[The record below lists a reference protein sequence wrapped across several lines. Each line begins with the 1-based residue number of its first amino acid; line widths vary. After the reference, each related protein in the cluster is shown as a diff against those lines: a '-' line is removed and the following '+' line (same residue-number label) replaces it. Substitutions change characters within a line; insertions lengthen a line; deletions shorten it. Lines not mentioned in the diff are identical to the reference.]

1 MTDPFA
7 LPAPSLRFELPNGMS
22 IAADAYGD
30 PSHQPVL
37 FLHGGGQTR
46 HAWGNSAELL
56 AQHGFYTICMDHRG
70 HGESSWARL
79 GEYRVYHFAEDLQH
93 VIAQL
98 DQKPILVGAS
108 LGGIASLLAET
119 EQEESV
125 AKAVILVD
133 VTPRLE
139 TDGVAR
145 IIGFMKEGT
154 SGFDSLE
161 EVADSIAA
169 YLPHRKR
176 PKDLS
181 GLAKNLRRGEDGR
194 YYWHWDPNM
203 LKTWEPGR
211 YTEENDRK
219 LKERLQEVR
228 NLDVPTLLIR
238 GRQSDLV
245 STETA
250 AEFLGMVPHA
260 EYVDLADAH
269 HMVAGDRNDAFTDSV
284 KEFLLRH
291 FASGNTANARGGL
304 KPSVPGL

>member
-1 MTDPFA
+1 MTNAFA
-7 LPAPSLRFELPNGMS
+7 LPASSLRFDLPNGMS

-30 PSHQPVL
+30 PGDQPVL

-56 AQHGFYTICMDHRG
+56 AQHGFYTISMDHRG
-70 HGESSWARL
+70 HGESSWAGV

-98 DQKPILVGAS
+98 DQNPILVGAS
-108 LGGIASLLAET
+108 LGGIASLLVET
-119 EQEESV
+119 EQEASV

-139 TDGVAR
+139 TDGVDR
-145 IIGFMKEGT
+145 ILGFMQEGT

-161 EVADSIAA
+161 EVAESIAA

-181 GLAKNLRRGEDGR
+181 GLAKNLRQMEDGR

-228 NLDVPTLLIR
+228 KIEVPVLLIR
-238 GRQSDLV
+238 GRLSDLV
-245 STETA
+245 SKETA
-250 AEFLGMVPHA
+250 AEFLEMVPHA
-260 EYVDLADAH
+260 EYVDLVDAH

-291 FASGNTANARGGL
+291 FAPANTGGGERAQRSSQ
-304 KPSVPGL
+304 P

>member
-1 MTDPFA
+1 MTYTFA

-56 AQHGFYTICMDHRG
+56 AEHGFYTICLDHRG

-125 AKAVILVD
+125 ARAVILVD

-181 GLAKNLRRGEDGR
+181 GLAKNLRRAKDGR
-194 YYWHWDPNM
+194 YFWHWDPNM
-203 LKTWEPGR
+203 LKTWEPSR
-211 YTEENDRK
+211 YTAEHDRK

-228 NLDVPTLLIR
+228 NIRIPTLLIR

-245 STETA
+245 SKETA
-250 AEFLGMVPHA
+250 AEFLEMVPHA
-260 EYVDLADAH
+260 EYVDLANAH
-269 HMVAGDRNDAFTDSV
+269 HMVAGDRNDAFTESV
-284 KEFLLRH
+284 KEFLLRQ
-291 FASGNTANARGGL
+291 FA
-304 KPSVPGL
+304 PSSCTLEAD

>member
-1 MTDPFA
+1 MTSAPA
-7 LPAPSLRFELPNGMS
+7 LPASSLRFDLPNGMS

-30 PSHQPVL
+30 PGHQPVL

-56 AQHGFYTICMDHRG
+56 AQHGFYTVCMDHRG
-70 HGESSWARL
+70 HGESSWAGL
-79 GEYRVYHFAEDLQH
+79 GEYRVYNFAEDLQH

-119 EQEESV
+119 EQDASV

-139 TDGVAR
+139 TDGVDR
-145 IIGFMKEGT
+145 ILGFMREGT

-181 GLAKNLRRGEDGR
+181 GLAKNLRRMEDGR

-228 NLDVPTLLIR
+228 KIEVPVLLIR
-238 GRQSDLV
+238 GRLSDLV
-245 STETA
+245 SKETA
-250 AEFLGMVPHA
+250 AEFLQMVPHA
-260 EYVDLADAH
+260 EYVDLVDAH
-269 HMVAGDRNDAFTDSV
+269 HMVAGDRNDAFTESV

-291 FASGNTANARGGL
+291 FAPANGPSEPRARGT
-304 KPSVPGL
+304 SRS

>member
-1 MTDPFA
+1 MTNA
-7 LPAPSLRFELPNGMS
+7 RVLPAASLRFELPNGMS

-30 PSHQPVL
+30 PDQQPVL

-56 AQHGFYTICMDHRG
+56 ARHGFYTICMDHRG
-70 HGESSWARL
+70 HGESSWAGL
-79 GEYRVYHFAEDLQH
+79 GEYRVYHFAEDLRH

-98 DQKPILVGAS
+98 DQTPILVGAS

-119 EQEESV
+119 EQEASV

-139 TDGVAR
+139 TDGVDR
-145 IIGFMKEGT
+145 ILGFMQEGT

-181 GLAKNLRRGEDGR
+181 GLAKNLRQMEDGR

-203 LKTWEPGR
+203 LKTWEPGQ
-211 YTEENDRK
+211 YTEEHDRK
-219 LKERLQEVR
+219 LKERLEEVR
-228 NLDVPTLLIR
+228 SIDIPVLLIR

-245 STETA
+245 SKETA
-250 AEFLGMVPHA
+250 AEFLEMVPHA

-291 FASGNTANARGGL
+291 FAPASTAGETQAEGR
-304 KPSVPGL
+304 SRS

>member
-22 IAADAYGD
+22 IAADAYGV
-30 PSHQPVL
+30 PGRQPVL

-56 AQHGFYTICMDHRG
+56 AEHGFYTICIDHRG
-70 HGESSWARL
+70 HGESSWASL
-79 GEYRVYHFAEDLQH
+79 GEYRVYHFAEDLRH
-93 VIAQL
+93 VVAQL
-98 DQKPILVGAS
+98 DQKPVLVGAS

-119 EQEESV
+119 EQEESI
-125 AKAVILVD
+125 ARAVILVD

-145 IIGFMKEGT
+145 IIDFMKEGT

-181 GLAKNLRRGEDGR
+181 GLAKNLRQMEDGR

-228 NLDVPTLLIR
+228 SIRIPTLLIR

-245 STETA
+245 SKETA
-250 AEFLGMVPHA
+250 AEFLEMVPHA

-269 HMVAGDRNDAFTDSV
+269 HMVAGDRNDAFTASV

-291 FASGNTANARGGL
+291 FAS
-304 KPSVPGL
+304 SS

>member
-1 MTDPFA
+1 MMTDAFA
-7 LPAPSLRFELPNGMS
+7 LPPPSLRFELPNGMS

-30 PSHQPVL
+30 PAQQPVL

-70 HGESSWARL
+70 HGESSWAGL
-79 GEYRVYHFAEDLQH
+79 GEYRVYHFAEDLQQ

-139 TDGVAR
+139 TDGVDR

-161 EVADSIAA
+161 EVANSIAA

-181 GLAKNLRRGEDGR
+181 GLAKNLRQMEDGR

-203 LKTWEPGR
+203 LKTWEPSR

-219 LKERLQEVR
+219 LKERLQQVR
-228 NLDVPTLLIR
+228 SIEIPTLLIR
-238 GRQSDLV
+238 GRLSDLV
-245 STETA
+245 SKETA
-250 AEFLGMVPHA
+250 AEFLEMVPHA
-260 EYVDLADAH
+260 EYVDLVDAH

-291 FASGNTANARGGL
+291 FGSANNESKKEAQRTCQ
-304 KPSVPGL
+304 S

>member
-1 MTDPFA
+1 MTDTFA
-7 LPAPSLRFELPNGMS
+7 TAASSLRFDLPNGMS

-56 AQHGFYTICMDHRG
+56 AQHGFSTICMDHRG
-70 HGESSWARL
+70 HGESSWASL
-79 GEYRVYHFAEDLQH
+79 GEYRVFHFVEDLQH

-98 DQKPILVGAS
+98 SQKPILVGAS

-119 EQEESV
+119 EQSESV
-125 AKAVILVD
+125 ARGLILVD

-139 TDGVAR
+139 TDGVDR
-145 IIGFMKEGT
+145 IIGFMKGGT
-154 SGFDSLE
+154 SGFESLE

-181 GLAKNLRRGEDGR
+181 GLAKNLRLAEDGR
-194 YYWHWDPNM
+194 YYWHWDPDM
-203 LKTWEPGR
+203 LKTWEPNQN
-211 YTEENDRK
+211 TEEDDRE
-219 LKERLQEVR
+219 LKERLQDVR
-228 NLDVPTLLIR
+228 SIDIPTMLIR
-238 GRQSDLV
+238 GRLSDLV

-250 AEFLGMVPHA
+250 AEFLEMVPHA
-260 EYVDLADAH
+260 EYIDLADAH
-269 HMVAGDRNDAFTDSV
+269 HMVAGDRNDVFTESV
-284 KEFLLRH
+284 KEFLLRR
-291 FASGNTANARGGL
+291 FAPEEEPTVSTAT
-304 KPSVPGL
+304 

>member
-1 MTDPFA
+1 MTSSFA
-7 LPAPSLRFELPNGMS
+7 PPAPSFRFELPNGMS
-22 IAADAYGD
+22 IAADVYGD

-56 AQHGFYTICMDHRG
+56 ARHGFYTICMDHRG
-70 HGESSWARL
+70 HGESSWASF
-79 GEYRVYHFAEDLQH
+79 GEYRVFHFVEDLQH

-98 DQKPILVGAS
+98 GDKPILVGAS

-119 EQEESV
+119 EQQESV
-125 AKAVILVD
+125 AKGLILVD

-139 TDGVAR
+139 TDGVDR
-145 IIGFMKEGT
+145 IIGFMKGGT

-161 EVADSIAA
+161 AVAASIAK

-181 GLAKNLRRGEDGR
+181 GLVKNLRRDEDGR
-194 YYWHWDPNM
+194 YYWHWDPDM

-211 YTEENDRK
+211 YTDEDDRV
-219 LKERLQEVR
+219 LKERLQDVR
-228 NLDVPTLLIR
+228 NIDIPTMLIR
-238 GRQSDLV
+238 GRLSDLV
-245 STETA
+245 SAETA
-250 AEFLGMVPHA
+250 AEFLEMVPHA

-284 KEFLLRH
+284 KEFLLRR
-291 FASGNTANARGGL
+291 FAPEDSGNEDRVQRT
-304 KPSVPGL
+304 PQ

>member
-1 MTDPFA
+1 MTS
-7 LPAPSLRFELPNGMS
+7 LPAVPSASLRFDLPNGIR

-30 PSHQPVL
+30 SADQAVL

-46 HAWGNSAELL
+46 HAWGNSAEQL

-70 HGESSWARL
+70 HGESSWATL
-79 GEYRVYHFAEDLQH
+79 GEYRVFDFAGDLQH

-98 DQKPILVGAS
+98 DEKPILVGAS

-125 AKAVILVD
+125 AKGLILVD

-139 TDGVAR
+139 TDGVDR
-145 IIGFMKEGT
+145 IIGFMRGGT
-154 SGFDSLE
+154 AGFGSLE
-161 EVADSIAA
+161 EVADSIAK

-181 GLAKNLRRGEDGR
+181 GLSKNLRRGEDGR
-194 YYWHWDPNM
+194 FYWHWDPNM
-203 LKTWEPGR
+203 LKTWEPNQ
-211 YTEENDRK
+211 YTDEDDRQ
-219 LKERLQEVR
+219 LKERLQDVR
-228 NLDVPTLLIR
+228 SIDIPTLLIR
-238 GRQSDLV
+238 GRLSDLV

-250 AEFLGMVPHA
+250 AEFLEMVPHA

-284 KEFLLRH
+284 SEFLLRR
-291 FASGNTANARGGL
+291 FARDE
-304 KPSVPGL
+304 

>member
-1 MTDPFA
+1 MTNAFA
-7 LPAPSLRFELPNGMS
+7 LPASSLRFDLPNGMS

-30 PSHQPVL
+30 PGDQPVL

-56 AQHGFYTICMDHRG
+56 AQHGFYTISMDHRG
-70 HGESSWARL
+70 HGESSWAGV

-98 DQKPILVGAS
+98 DQNPILVGAS
-108 LGGIASLLAET
+108 LGGIASLLVET
-119 EQEESV
+119 EQEASV

-139 TDGVAR
+139 TDGVDR
-145 IIGFMKEGT
+145 ILGFMQEGT

-161 EVADSIAA
+161 EVAESIAA

-181 GLAKNLRRGEDGR
+181 GLAKNLRQMEDGR

-228 NLDVPTLLIR
+228 KIEVPVLLIR
-238 GRQSDLV
+238 GRLSDLV
-245 STETA
+245 SKETA
-250 AEFLGMVPHA
+250 AEFLEMVPHA
-260 EYVDLADAH
+260 EYVDLEDAH

-291 FASGNTANARGGL
+291 FAPANTGGGGRAQRSSQ
-304 KPSVPGL
+304 P

>member
-1 MTDPFA
+1 MTNAFA
-7 LPAPSLRFELPNGMS
+7 LPASSLRFDLPNGMS

-30 PSHQPVL
+30 PGDQPVL

-56 AQHGFYTICMDHRG
+56 AQHGFYTISMDHRG
-70 HGESSWARL
+70 HGESSWAGV

-98 DQKPILVGAS
+98 DQNPILVGAS
-108 LGGIASLLAET
+108 LGGIASLLVET
-119 EQEESV
+119 EQEASV

-139 TDGVAR
+139 TDGVDR
-145 IIGFMKEGT
+145 ILGFMQEGT

-161 EVADSIAA
+161 EVAESIAA

-181 GLAKNLRRGEDGR
+181 GLAKNLRQMEDGR

-228 NLDVPTLLIR
+228 KIEVPVLLIR
-238 GRQSDLV
+238 GRLSDLV
-245 STETA
+245 SKETA
-250 AEFLGMVPHA
+250 AEFLEMVPHA
-260 EYVDLADAH
+260 EYVDLVDAH

-291 FASGNTANARGGL
+291 FAPANTGGRGRAQRSSQ
-304 KPSVPGL
+304 P

>member
-1 MTDPFA
+1 MTSSFA
-7 LPAPSLRFELPNGMS
+7 PPAPSHRFELPNGMS
-22 IAADAYGD
+22 IAADVHGD

-46 HAWGNSAELL
+46 HAWGNTAEAL
-56 AQHGFYTICMDHRG
+56 AEHGFYTICMDHRG
-70 HGESSWARL
+70 HGESSWADE
-79 GEYRVYHFAEDLQH
+79 GEYKVFHFVEDLQH

-98 DQKPILVGAS
+98 AEKPILVGAS

-119 EQEESV
+119 AQEESV
-125 AKAVILVD
+125 AKGVILVD

-154 SGFDSLE
+154 TGFASLE
-161 EVADSIAA
+161 EVADSIAQ

-181 GLAKNLRRGEDGR
+181 GLAKNLRRMEDGR
-194 YYWHWDPNM
+194 YYWHWDPKM
-203 LKTWEPGR
+203 LRTWEPSQH
-211 YTEENDRK
+211 TDEDDRV
-219 LKERLQEVR
+219 LKERLQKVR
-228 NLDVPTLLIR
+228 HLNIPALLIR
-238 GRQSDLV
+238 GRLSDLV

-250 AEFLGMVPHA
+250 AEFLEMVPHA

-269 HMVAGDRNDAFTDSV
+269 HMVAGDRNDVFTDTV
-284 KEFLLRH
+284 TEFLVRR
-291 FASGNTANARGGL
+291 FAPEDTSNEDRVQRN
-304 KPSVPGL
+304 SQ